1 MAVTPLNH
9 TYSLTARDDVG
20 QTGAVVAA
28 YSDELEVNE
37 NVTVAASTANQHHN
51 INFPLTGMTS
61 IHIVA
66 SSACDIYTN
75 AASGGSPTDHLVFTG
90 AVASMKVWTT
100 DQKVGAATNFITGAV
115 TAGIYVTTPS
125 GVAVDLKIRVL
136 YH

>member
-20 QTGAVVAA
+20 QTGAVIAA
-28 YSDELEVNE
+28 YTDEDETNE
-37 NVTVAASTANQHHN
+37 NITVAASSPNQHHN

-75 AASGGSPTDHLVFTG
+75 APSTGSPTDHLVFTG
-90 AVASMKVWTT
+90 TTPSMKVWTN
-100 DQKVGAATNFITGAV
+100 DQKVGLPTNFITGAV
-115 TAGIYVTTPS
+115 TAGIYVTTPA
-125 GVAVDLKIRVL
+125 GVAVDIKVRVI